1 MRKRDDISSFENGL
15 RQLVLI
21 LEPLARACKCLE
33 SSKAT
38 AGDVYLFWLAVLA
51 TYEQLFMDNNGV
63 DGLQLP
69 EDVVD
74 QIRKIVNAR
83 WKELTTGPGKSVYLS
98 TFFLDPR
105 SSLLI
110 LHWATTDIFSGYI
123 KSPIFKRRNM
133 NPISLRTT
141 VSAHS
146 TVPKTG
152 TAPPLAPD
160 PRDAHLRET
169 MPAYIVAGKYLLTI
183 LMEEIRSN
191 TTPEVFNN
199 YESTESIINAFRK
212 QFASYTCQEL
222 PFIYA
227 NKVEPLAY
235 WKSLVTIEEASV
247 LAVCESVCH

>member
-133 NPISLRTT
+133 NPISN
-141 VSAHS
+141 
-146 TVPKTG
+146 
-152 TAPPLAPD
+152 
-160 PRDAHLRET
+160 
-169 MPAYIVAGKYLLTI
+169 
-183 LMEEIRSN
+183 EEI
-191 TTPEVFNN
+191 
-199 YESTESIINAFRK
+199 
-212 QFASYTCQEL
+212 
-222 PFIYA
+222 
-227 NKVEPLAY
+227 
-235 WKSLVTIEEASV
+235 
-247 LAVCESVCH
+247 